1 MKSSRAAL
9 RYAKAFLNFALE
21 NKQEELVAK
30 EMQRVLSI
38 INESSELGAA
48 LDNPTLSGSKKR
60 KIMSE
65 VFKSNSKTMQSLFS
79 LLSTNKREGILGSVA
94 DQYSALYDKYQGIVE
109 ATVITSI
116 ALTREG
122 EKKVL
127 EKASLLTSLKVQL
140 KNIIDPTIKGGFI
153 LRVGDLQYNA
163 SVLDRLERLKR
174 ELITP

>member
-9 RYAKAFLNFALE
+9 RYAKALLNFALE
-21 NKQEELVAK
+21 NKQEKTVAK
-30 EMQRVLSI
+30 EMQTVLLI
-38 INESSELGAA
+38 INESPELEAA
-48 LDNPTLSGSKKR
+48 LDNPILSESKKGI
-60 KIMSE
+60 IMAE
-65 VFKSNSKTMQSLFS
+65 VFKSNSKTTKSLFL
-79 LLSTNKREGILGSVA
+79 LLSTNKREGILVA
-94 DQYSALYDKYQGIVE
+94 VAAQYLSLYDRHQGIVE
-109 ATVITSI
+109 ATVITAV
-116 ALTREG
+116 ALTQEV

-174 ELITP
+174 ELITS